1 MKKSFGLLAVLVFLT
16 TLFAGCEALY
26 NGDLRDSLDK
36 DLHTNYTFYYDNPDT
51 NESAENSVQSYKIGS
66 TRSAKDFPSLT
77 RHGYH
82 IVGWNYLRNPLTK
95 SADCP
100 KTIFLDTDGYVTSFT
115 VTPQPAFLLA
125 VWQAGDPEPE
135 VDPEKTYFTVTYIAR
150 DGTTELGKRT
160 VEKGTAPGQPGFE
173 QTDGDYTFVGWYLDS
188 ECTKAFDVY
197 KDTVSGDTSLYSKWA
212 VMRTITFHK
221 NDGTDAVAEQKA
233 AEGETYILPAYTT
246 LFADSPE
253 GYYFLGWA
261 LSSGSKTA
269 DYHEGKPYSPVT
281 GDLHFYAVWTSQYY
295 TVHFVNTNPD
305 ISEVAEVRVA
315 ADSFGNLK
323 SLYEMNVAFTVPEN
337 HEFYG
342 FTIDPAATEPDE
354 SLLSDRQFTADLT
367 VYVLWKA
374 YNPDASVYTITFIG
388 RDGTTVINTQKV
400 RAGEKIQYF
409 AYDKA
414 DGEYEHCGWYLD
426 YGTWNEW
433 INPYDEPPEKDLVIY
448 GRWERFRHII
458 YHRNDGT
465 PESDKN
471 YWQTR
476 NRYSY
481 IYNESAWIHDGS
493 TMFSDLP
500 ESQYFLK
507 WNTRA
512 DGSGTDYF
520 TDDRI
525 ENFTEDLDLYAVWTS
540 EYCTIIL
547 ANSAAPSEKIE
558 KKVGRGSKQRLDD
571 IYWRARDYGNKE
583 IFTVPDKYFCT
594 GYAKTADATSSD
606 NDAYNGVTV
615 TEDQTWYVL
624 WGIYVRTHY
633 GWYHDG
639 DASNEAGSWQ
649 RYFYGEEITD
659 PVAKFGEHPWRNHY
673 TFTRWYKDAA
683 CNQPLDFPLSPSDA
697 VLNDINGLYE
707 LHIYA
712 GWEVEKFNVNFG
724 YYLPDSGL
732 YTDYASQE
740 VEYNEKAVKPSPDP
754 AEEGFIFEGW
764 YADSGCLQAFDFE
777 NTTVEW
783 GMQIYGKFTLDPNI
797 YVAETGD
804 DQADTD
810 IQILRGSKEHPFASL
825 SRALNRIE
833 SYASK
838 GIKNLEWTI
847 HVSGNVPSITTIDTI
862 YTSSV
867 SRLTITGESGAV
879 LTGDTDGDGTGD
891 GTVLSVNTDV
901 PVTLTNL
908 TITKGNGIGAGGLY
922 VGSLANVRL
931 GEGLVI
937 TGNKTSD
944 TSVYSGGG
952 VYSDGLL
959 TVSGATISNNEAKT
973 GGGIYIHSGSVT
985 LTNNAIIQKNVS
997 VNGGSGIYVNGATLA
1012 LEDGSIT
1019 ENETTDIGDGH
1030 GVYLA
1035 SGSVFTMTGGTI
1047 SKNNYTANIT
1057 TSQGTAFGGGVFIEN
1072 GAAFTMK
1079 DGSVEQNT
1087 GFSGGAVY
1095 TFGSFTMSGGTL
1107 DSNVL
1112 KRNSLVRG
1120 TNAVEVGAGGL
1131 FTMTGGSIV
1140 SSFTSP
1146 SNTSAGAVNIFTP
1159 QSAPRPGTGE
1169 GRFVMTGG
1177 SISGITAQHVIQLS
1191 GDGPSS
1197 TNNAVFE
1204 MSGGTISGCTSTTTG
1219 SVYVNRGT
1227 FTMTGGTIS
1236 GCTASRGGA
1245 VYLYSGDFNMGGSAS
1260 IPCEGVAGKND
1271 VYLASGCYITV
1282 VDTLSAETPVAT
1294 ITPLS
1299 YSTSTKVLSGSAIG
1313 SEYSKFAV
1321 TPNGS
1326 DSYIINNTGYLALP
1340 QAPLDV
1346 SVTLPEYSQIPVTMT
1361 KSDQTV
1367 NFTIDAVDG
1376 SWFDFAWVF
1385 DGEAVSN
1392 YTENSGA
1399 KLGSSAASL
1408 TVYANTLVKGLYDV
1422 ELTAKHTVNG
1432 VEESVSY
1439 FAQVRVE

>member
-77 RHGYH
+77 RKGYH

-100 KTIFLDTDGYVTSFT
+100 KTIFLDTDGYVRSFT

-160 VEKGTAPGQPGFE
+160 VEKGTAPGQPAFE
-173 QTDGDYTFVGWYLDS
+173 DTDGDYTFVGWYLDS

-212 VMRTITFHK
+212 VMRTLTFHK

-253 GYYFLGWA
+253 GYYFQGWA

-269 DYHEGKPYSPVT
+269 DYHEGAPYSPVT

-323 SLYEMNVAFTVPEN
+323 SLYEMNVAFTVPVN

-354 SLLSDRQFTADLT
+354 SLLSDRLFTDDLT

-374 YNPDASVYTITFIG
+374 YNPDAPVYTITFIG
-388 RDGTTVINTQKV
+388 RDGTTVVNTQKV
-400 RAGEKIQYF
+400 RQGEYAQWFDYN
-409 AYDKA
+409 YT
-414 DGEYEHCGWYLD
+414 DGEYEHRGWYKD

-433 INPYDEPPEKDLVIY
+433 FDMGGTPITEDLTVY
-448 GRWERFRHII
+448 GYWPRVRYIT

-465 PESDKN
+465 AETDEN

-481 IYNESAWIHDGS
+481 IYNDSAWIYDGS

-520 TDDRI
+520 MGDTI

-540 EYCTIIL
+540 DYCTVTLI
-547 ANSAAPSEKIE
+547 NSANLSEKLE

-571 IYWRARDYGNKE
+571 IYWQATEYGSKE
-583 IFTVPDKYFCT
+583 IFTTPAYYYHKEGFAT
-594 GYAKTADATSSD
+594 TADATE
-606 NDAYNGVTV
+606 NDPASWNYITF
-615 TEDQTWYVL
+615 TEDQTWYML
-624 WGIYVRTHY
+624 WGITLIGHH
-633 GWYHDG
+633 GWYWD
-639 DASNEAGSWQ
+639 DAKTNESQ
-649 RYFYGEEITD
+649 YSCTYFYGQAITD
-659 PVAKFGEHPWRNHY
+659 PSEKYGTPWREHY
-673 TFTRWYKDAA
+673 TFTRWYKDEA
-683 CNQPLDFPLSPSDA
+683 CTAPATFPLSPSDA
-697 VLNDINGLYE
+697 VKDDGDYYR
-707 LHIYA
+707 LHLYA
-712 GWEVEKFNVNFG
+712 GWEIEKYTVRFIYNVSGTEVTYQTQEVAYGEKVTKPADPEIEGYVFG
-724 YYLPDSGL
+724 GWYNDWA
-732 YTDYASQE
+732 YTDS
-740 VEYNEKAVKPSPDP
+740 
-754 AEEGFIFEGW
+754 
-764 YADSGCLQAFDFE
+764 FDFE
-777 NTTVEW
+777 NDSVE
-783 GMQIYGKFTLDPNI
+783 GEMQIIGKLTLEPHI

-804 DQADTD
+804 DRTSESIGD
-810 IQILRGSKEHPFASL
+810 IVGTQSQPFASL
-825 SRALNRIE
+825 SRALEKISFHYYSDYN
-833 SYASK
+833 
-838 GIKNLEWTI
+838 WTI
-847 HVSGNVPSITTIDTI
+847 HVDGTLRGIYDINLSDTAAASVTI
-862 YTSSV
+862 V
-867 SRLTITGESGAV
+867 GEGGAV
-879 LTGDTDGDGTGD
+879 LSGDADNDGTGD
-891 GTVLSVNTDV
+891 DTVLSVTSNV
-901 PVTLTNL
+901 PLTLKHITL
-908 TITKGNGIGAGGLY
+908 TKGNGIGAGALY
-922 VGSLANVRL
+922 VGSSANVTL
-931 GEGLVI
+931 GEGVVI
-937 TGNKTSD
+937 TANSTRD
-944 TSVYSGGG
+944 AAYNGGG
-952 VYSDGLL
+952 VYNDGTL
-959 TVSGATISNNEAKT
+959 TLAGAVISNNTAKN

-1019 ENETTDIGDGH
+1019 ENETSGLGDGH

-1035 SGSVFTMTGGTI
+1035 SGSTFTMTGGTI

-1057 TSQGTAFGGGVFIEN
+1057 PSQGTALGGGVFVEN
-1072 GAAFTMK
+1072 GAAFTMQ
-1079 DGSVEQNT
+1079 DGSIEQNN

-1112 KRNSLVRG
+1112 KRESSITG

-1146 SNTSAGAVNIFTP
+1146 SSTSAGAVNIYTP
-1159 QSAPRPGTGE
+1159 QGAYRPGTGE

-1177 SISGITAQHVIQLS
+1177 SISGITAQHVIQLH

-1204 MSGGTISGCTSTTTG
+1204 MSGGTISGCTSTRTG

-1245 VYLYSGDFNMGGSAS
+1245 VYLESGDFSMGGSAS
-1260 IPCEGVAGKND
+1260 IPCSGTENNND
-1271 VYLASGCYITV
+1271 VYLTSGCYITV
-1282 VDTLSAETPVAT
+1282 DDTLSAEAPVAT
-1294 ITPLS
+1294 ITPS
-1299 YSTSTKVLSGSAIG
+1299 GYSTSTKVLSGSAIG

-1367 NFTIDAVDG
+1367 NFTIDAADG

-1392 YTENSGA
+1392 CTENSGA

>member
-26 NGDLRDSLDK
+26 NGDLKGSLDK

-150 DGTTELGKRT
+150 DGTTVLGKRT

-173 QTDGDYTFVGWYLDS
+173 QTDGDYSFVGWYLEP
-188 ECTKAFDVY
+188 ECKSVFDVY
-197 KDTVSGDTSLYSKWA
+197 TQTVDQDLTLYSKWS

-221 NDGTDAVAEQKA
+221 NDGSDEKAVDKA
-233 AEGETYILPAYTT
+233 AEGEPYTLPAYTT
-246 LFADSPE
+246 LFTSSPD

-269 DYHEGKPYSPVT
+269 DYHEGNPYSPVT
-281 GDLHFYAVWTSQYY
+281 GNLHFYAVWTSQYY

-342 FTIDPAATEPDE
+342 FTIDPAATEPDG
-354 SLLSDRQFTADLT
+354 SLLSDRQFTDDLT

-409 AYDKA
+409 DYDKS
-414 DGEYEHCGWYLD
+414 DGEYEFFGWYLD

-433 INPYDEPPEKDLVIY
+433 IYPYDEPPEKDLVIY
-448 GRWERFRHII
+448 GRWERVRHII
-458 YHRNDGT
+458 FHLNDGR
-465 PESDKN
+465 PDIDG
-471 YWQTR
+471 QTR
-476 NRYSY
+476 GKMSA
-481 IYNESAWIHDGS
+481 IYGS
-493 TMFSDLP
+493 DVSVWNITNYGFSDYLQ
-500 ESQYFLK
+500 EGKYFVK

-520 TDDRI
+520 MGDTI

-540 EYCTIIL
+540 DYCTVTLI
-547 ANSAAPSEKIE
+547 NSVNLTEKLE
-558 KKVGRGSKQRLDD
+558 KKVGRGSKQRLGD
-571 IYWRARDYGNKE
+571 IYWQATEYGSKE
-583 IFTVPDKYFCT
+583 IFTTPDKYFRT
-594 GYAKTADATSSD
+594 GYAKTADATE
-606 NDAYNGVTV
+606 NDSVSWSTIAI
-615 TEDQTWYVL
+615 TEDQTWYQL

-633 GWYHDG
+633 GWYHGG
-639 DASNEAGSWQ
+639 DTSNEAGLLLT
-649 RYFYGEEITD
+649 YFYGEEITD
-659 PVAKFGEHPWRNHY
+659 PVAKFVEHPRREHY
-673 TFTRWYKDAA
+673 TFTRWYSDRECTTPAT
-683 CNQPLDFPLSPSDA
+683 FPLSVSDA
-697 VLNDINGLYE
+697 VKDEYDNYY
-707 LHIYA
+707 LHLYA

-754 AEEGFIFEGW
+754 AEEGYIFEGW
-764 YADSGCLQAFDFE
+764 YADSGCLQPFDFE
-777 NTTVEW
+777 NTKITCDTSA
-783 GMQIYGKFTLDPNI
+783 YAKFRLDQNI
-797 YVAETGD
+797 YVAENGD

-810 IQILRGSKEHPFASL
+810 IQTLRGSKEHPFASL
-825 SRALNRIE
+825 SRALSRIK

-838 GIKNLEWTI
+838 GITNLEWTV
-847 HVSGNVPSITTIDTI
+847 HVSGNVPSITIIDNI
-862 YTSSV
+862 SSV

-879 LTGDTDGDGTGD
+879 LTGDSDGDGTGD

-922 VGSLANVRL
+922 VGSFANVRL

-952 VYSDGLL
+952 VYNDGLL
-959 TVSGATISNNEAKT
+959 TVSGATISNNEAKN

-997 VNGGSGIYVNGATLA
+997 VSGGSGIYVNGATLA

-1057 TSQGTAFGGGVFIEN
+1057 PSQGTALGGGVFVEN
-1072 GAAFTMK
+1072 GAAFTMQ
-1079 DGSVEQNT
+1079 DGSIEQNN

-1095 TFGSFTMSGGTL
+1095 TFGTFTMSGGTL

-1112 KRNSLVRG
+1112 KRESSVTG

-1146 SNTSAGAVNIFTP
+1146 SSTSAGAVNIYTP
-1159 QSAPRPGTGE
+1159 QSAYRPGTGE

-1177 SISGITAQHVIQLS
+1177 SISGITAQHVIQLH

-1197 TNNAVFE
+1197 TNKAVFE
-1204 MSGGTISGCTSTTTG
+1204 MSGGTISGCTSRNTG

-1245 VYLYSGDFNMGGSAS
+1245 VYLESGSFNMGGAAS
-1260 IPCEGVAGKND
+1260 IPCSGTENNND

-1282 VDTLSAETPVAT
+1282 DDTLSAETPVAT
-1294 ITPLS
+1294 ITPS
-1299 YSTSTKVLSGSAIG
+1299 GYSTSTKVLSGSAIG
-1313 SEYSKFAV
+1313 NEYSKFAV

-1340 QAPLDV
+1340 QAPLNV

-1367 NFTIDAVDG
+1367 NFTIDAADG